1 MALVKFPDSFLKMTG
16 GIDQVELKAETVR
29 DLNAKL
35 VSKWPQLSEDLE
47 HSALSIDGYI
57 YRRLY
62 LSLSMKTARC
72 FFFLK
77 LREARRSL
85 SHLLQADWLDSQ
97 YPLANL
103 WFVI

>member
-57 YRRLY
+57 YIYR
-62 LSLSMKTARC
+62 
-72 FFFLK
+72 K
-77 LREARRSL
+77 LGATCS
-85 SHLLQADWLDSQ
+85 SGNPFSKCCI
-97 YPLANL
+97 Y
-103 WFVI
+103 

>member
-35 VSKWPQLSEDLE
+35 VSKWPQLSEDL
-47 HSALSIDGYI
+47 SIPRRSMDI
-57 YRRLY
+57 FTRRLC
-62 LSLSMKTARC
+62 LSLSMKQQC
-72 FFFLK
+72 FFLK

-85 SHLLQADWLDSQ
+85 SHLSEAIGLAATV
-97 YPLANL
+97 ANL

>member
-35 VSKWPQLSEDLE
+35 VSKWPQLSENLE

-57 YRRLY
+57 YQEAL
-62 LSLSMKTARC
+62 LEPLNEDSEV
-72 FFFLK
+72 FFLPK
-77 LREARRSL
+77 IEGG
-85 SHLLQADWLDSQ
+85 
-97 YPLANL
+97 
-103 WFVI
+103 

>member
-57 YRRLY
+57 YQEAL
-62 LSLSMKTARC
+62 LEPLNEDSEV
-72 FFFLK
+72 FFLPK
-77 LREARRSL
+77 IEGGSAIFIAS
-85 SHLLQADWLDSQ
+85 SAS
-97 YPLANL
+97 
-103 WFVI
+103 